1 MLSFRFYTD
10 NDAISE
16 KLPASAKINQMLKNA
31 GKAVVRP
38 FPRFA
43 FSKAAALL

>member
-10 NDAISE
+10 NAAIPE
-16 KLPASAKINQMLKNA
+16 KLPASVKINQMLKNA

-38 FPRFA
+38 FPRFV
-43 FSKAAALL
+43 FPKAAALL